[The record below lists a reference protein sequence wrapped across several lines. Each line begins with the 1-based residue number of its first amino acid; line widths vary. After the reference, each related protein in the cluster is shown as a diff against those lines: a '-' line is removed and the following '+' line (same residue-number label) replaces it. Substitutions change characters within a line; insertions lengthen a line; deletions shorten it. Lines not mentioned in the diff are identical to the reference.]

1 MKGKGTILSLYVQ
14 NMPSWVQG
22 CVKSSEE
29 AWLKSAIWL
38 WKSTIQC
45 SIYKVYYLDKVNL
58 NFNKINTKLM
68 LHARN

>member
-45 SIYKVYYLDKVNL
+45 SIYKVYYLD
-58 NFNKINTKLM
+58 
-68 LHARN
+68 